1 MTHGGILHR
10 SNLRSSNRVPNRCA
24 SNDPAPNIQAS
35 DEVAIN
41 QATTIESASDLRHMQ
56 IEQLKP
62 IIEAALLAS
71 SQPMTV
77 HQLGDIFNEAD
88 DVSPELIAR
97 TLEALAG
104 DCDGR
109 GVELKEVASGFRYQ
123 VRQDVHAWISRM
135 WTEKPS
141 RYSRALLETLALIAY
156 RQPITRPE
164 IEQIRGVVV
173 SSNIIKTMEERE
185 WIRVV
190 GYRDVPGKPALFGTT
205 RAFLDYFNLKS
216 LDQLPPLSEI
226 RDMEDP
232 QLRFEQEP
240 LPVRIVR
247 DLPIDPDGDDLVETE
262 AAQAFESDKES
273 DETADAAADTNDH
286 HESNETETDADPAD
300 GSHESHERRAET
312 NTPDESNP
320 STADE
325 AATPAD
331 VESDDA
337 EQDTEEYRA

>member
-1 MTHGGILHR
+1 MNHVT
-10 SNLRSSNRVPNRCA
+10 A
-24 SNDPAPNIQAS
+24 APNPPAS
-35 DEVAIN
+35 EPKV
-41 QATTIESASDLRHMQ
+41 MQ

-77 HQLGDIFNEAD
+77 RQLGDLFNETD
-88 DVSPELIAR
+88 DVGHEQIAR
-97 TLEALAG
+97 ALEALAG
-104 DCDGR
+104 DCEGR

-123 VRQDVHAWISRM
+123 VRQDVHPWISRM
-135 WTEKPS
+135 WTERPS

-232 QLRFEQEP
+232 QMRFEPEP
-240 LPVRIVR
+240 LPARVER
-247 DLPIDPDGDDLVETE
+247 DLPIDPDEENQGEGGDATDSGD
-262 AAQAFESDKES
+262 AGSPAS
-273 DETADAAADTNDH
+273 AD
-286 HESNETETDADPAD
+286 DAGAD
-300 GSHESHERRAET
+300 GGAVVDTDNPTDDGAGAPAIATEPDEAGSDTGTPAET
-312 NTPDESNP
+312 PTD
-320 STADE
+320 TADE
-325 AATPAD
+325 AANPAA
-331 VESDDA
+331 DA
-337 EQDTEEYRA
+337 EPDAASQDTQEYRA

>member
-1 MTHGGILHR
+1 
-10 SNLRSSNRVPNRCA
+10 
-24 SNDPAPNIQAS
+24 
-35 DEVAIN
+35 
-41 QATTIESASDLRHMQ
+41 MQ

-77 HQLGDIFNEAD
+77 HQLGDLFSETD
-88 DVSPELIAR
+88 EVSPELIAR
-97 TLEALAG
+97 ALEALAG
-104 DCDGR
+104 DCEGR

-123 VRQDVHAWISRM
+123 VRQDMHAWISRM

-173 SSNIIKTMEERE
+173 SSNIIETMEERE

-240 LPVRIVR
+240 LPVRIAR
-247 DLPIDPDGDDLVETE
+247 DLPVDPDGDDVVENPSDATS
-262 AAQAFESDKES
+262 ESDDKEGDS
-273 DETADAAADTNDH
+273 ISETTRDNVT
-286 HESNETETDADPAD
+286 HETSHSSETETDPTDSTVELPEHRSEPSAL
-300 GSHESHERRAET
+300 
-312 NTPDESNP
+312 DESIP

-331 VESDDA
+331 VESDAAD
-337 EQDTEEYRA
+337 QDTEEYRA

>member
-1 MTHGGILHR
+1 
-10 SNLRSSNRVPNRCA
+10 
-24 SNDPAPNIQAS
+24 
-35 DEVAIN
+35 
-41 QATTIESASDLRHMQ
+41 MQ

-71 SQPMTV
+71 TQPMTAQ
-77 HQLGDIFNEAD
+77 QLGELFNEAD
-88 DVSPELIAR
+88 DVNREQIAKA
-97 TLEALAG
+97 LEALAE
-104 DCDGR
+104 DCSGR
-109 GVELKEVASGFRYQ
+109 GIELKEVASGFRYQ
-123 VRQDVHAWISRM
+123 VRQDVHPWISRM
-135 WTEKPS
+135 WTERPS

-232 QLRFEQEP
+232 QLRFEPDP
-240 LPVRIVR
+240 LPARIVR
-247 DLPIDPDGDDLVETE
+247 DLPIDPDEEAPADEQAGGSNMNDTEYQASADAADADDSAIAT
-262 AAQAFESDKES
+262 AADAPATSES
-273 DETADAAADTNDH
+273 DEA
-286 HESNETETDADPAD
+286 
-300 GSHESHERRAET
+300 GSDMSLPAET
-312 NTPDESNP
+312 LTT
-320 STADE
+320 TADE
-325 AATPAD
+325 AANPAAD
-331 VESDDA
+331 VEPDTA
-337 EQDTEEYRA
+337 EQDPEEYRA

>member
-1 MTHGGILHR
+1 
-10 SNLRSSNRVPNRCA
+10 
-24 SNDPAPNIQAS
+24 
-35 DEVAIN
+35 
-41 QATTIESASDLRHMQ
+41 MQ

-62 IIEAALLAS
+62 IVEAALLAA

-77 HQLGDIFNEAD
+77 AQLGDLFGEAD
-88 DVSPELIAR
+88 EVGHEQIAR
-97 TLEALAG
+97 ALESLAA
-104 DCDGR
+104 DCEGR

-123 VRQDVHAWISRM
+123 VRQEVHPWISRM

-173 SSNIIKTMEERE
+173 SSNIIKTLEERE

-190 GYRDVPGKPALFGTT
+190 GHRDVPGRPALFGTT

-232 QLRFEQEP
+232 QMGFEQTP
-240 LPVRIVR
+240 LPARVIK
-247 DLPIDPDGDDLVETE
+247 DLPIDPDEAEDAQAVEHEHTKANEAAAGSAAEASQDSAESGETE
-262 AAQAFESDKES
+262 SA
-273 DETADAAADTNDH
+273 
-286 HESNETETDADPAD
+286 
-300 GSHESHERRAET
+300 
-312 NTPDESNP
+312 
-320 STADE
+320 TADE
-325 AATPAD
+325 AAAPAD
-331 VESDDA
+331 VEDDETA
-337 EQDTEEYRA
+337 QNS

>member
-1 MTHGGILHR
+1 
-10 SNLRSSNRVPNRCA
+10 
-24 SNDPAPNIQAS
+24 
-35 DEVAIN
+35 
-41 QATTIESASDLRHMQ
+41 MQ

-71 SQPMTV
+71 TQPMTV
-77 HQLGDIFNEAD
+77 QQLGDLFNEAD
-88 DVSPELIAR
+88 DVNREQIAKA
-97 TLEALAG
+97 LEALAG

-109 GVELKEVASGFRYQ
+109 GIELKEVASGFRYQ
-123 VRQDVHAWISRM
+123 VRQDVHPWISRM
-135 WTEKPS
+135 WTERPS

-190 GYRDVPGKPALFGTT
+190 GYRDMPGKPALFGTT

-232 QLRFEQEP
+232 QLRFEP
-240 LPVRIVR
+240 DPFPARIVR
-247 DLPIDPDGDDLVETE
+247 DLPIDPDEETPADTQADGSTTNDTEYQASADAADADDSDITT
-262 AAQAFESDKES
+262 AADAPVTSES
-273 DETADAAADTNDH
+273 DEAG
-286 HESNETETDADPAD
+286 SDP
-300 GSHESHERRAET
+300 SLPAET
-312 NTPDESNP
+312 LTT
-320 STADE
+320 TADE
-325 AATPAD
+325 AANPAAD
-331 VESDDA
+331 VEPDTA
-337 EQDTEEYRA
+337 EQDPEEYRA